1 MLIALLYGGPIKA
14 SLDIFD
20 IMNDVQKKT
29 VFYNKAAPQITCV
42 IKNISKECYSK
53 PKVILTVIYPD
64 GGTCELVTTVGEF
77 KKLWLILE

>member
-1 MLIALLYGGPIKA
+1 
-14 SLDIFD
+14 
-20 IMNDVQKKT
+20 

-42 IKNISKECYSK
+42 IKEISKECYSK